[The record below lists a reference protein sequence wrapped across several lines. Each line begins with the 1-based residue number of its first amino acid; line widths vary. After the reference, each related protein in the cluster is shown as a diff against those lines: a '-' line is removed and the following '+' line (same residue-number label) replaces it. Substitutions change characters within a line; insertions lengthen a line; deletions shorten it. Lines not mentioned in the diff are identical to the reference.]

1 MENFSDDSSYRDI
14 SVSSSSSME
23 SGVSKLIIP
32 HFKDFGQKN
41 SFGSQSIKE
50 PTSLKNSVGGKT
62 KEILLENKSFKKLN
76 FKDFRR

>member
-50 PTSLKNSVGGKT
+50 PTSLKNSGKP
-62 KEILLENKSFKKLN
+62 KEILLENKSLKKLN

>member
-1 MENFSDDSSYRDI
+1 MENFSDGSSYRDI

-32 HFKDFGQKN
+32 NFKDFGQKN
-41 SFGSQSIKE
+41 SFGPQSINE
-50 PTSLKNSVGGKT
+50 PMKNSGDKP